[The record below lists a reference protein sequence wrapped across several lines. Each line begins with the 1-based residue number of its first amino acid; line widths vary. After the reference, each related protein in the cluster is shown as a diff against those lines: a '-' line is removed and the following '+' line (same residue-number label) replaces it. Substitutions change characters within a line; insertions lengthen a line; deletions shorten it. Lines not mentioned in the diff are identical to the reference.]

1 MFTAEM
7 LKVEQKANPRLQDEQ
22 IGSKNTQVKIN
33 DKI

>member
-7 LKVEQKANPRLQDEQ
+7 LKVEQKANPGLQDEQ